1 MWENLGSELSPTV
14 TVISA
19 VLVVVVLVI
28 ALSLRNKISRTERGN
43 EFLFWGKQLEEPPI
57 EPVEDEEARED
68 EATEEEKREDL
79 EGNVDEE
86 VNEEN
91 ETE

>member
-19 VLVVVVLVI
+19 ILVVVVLVI

-57 EPVEDEEARED
+57 EPVDDDETQGGEAKD
-68 EATEEEKREDL
+68 DP
-79 EGNVDEE
+79 EGDVDEE